1 MLLFCH
7 LVDQGCLRSWEHCCV
22 CKVANKVKK
31 RSLADL
37 EPQVGSK
44 RGDSPSSKK
53 KVPVESP
60 APTEMGN
67 VGAVEEKEEDEDDEM
82 PGEGEQEAGL
92 DLWHRYKTVVN
103 LTVNVRASDVLGDL
117 LQAMREGPLPNKY
130 WEILQERQIGWHRV
144 AGHASCE

>member
-37 EPQVGSK
+37 EPPG
-44 RGDSPSSKK
+44 
-53 KVPVESP
+53 
-60 APTEMGN
+60 
-67 VGAVEEKEEDEDDEM
+67 DDEM
-82 PGEGEQEAGL
+82 PGEAEQEAGL

-117 LQAMREGPLPNKY
+117 LQAMRDGPLPDKY

-144 AGHASCE
+144 AGHASRE